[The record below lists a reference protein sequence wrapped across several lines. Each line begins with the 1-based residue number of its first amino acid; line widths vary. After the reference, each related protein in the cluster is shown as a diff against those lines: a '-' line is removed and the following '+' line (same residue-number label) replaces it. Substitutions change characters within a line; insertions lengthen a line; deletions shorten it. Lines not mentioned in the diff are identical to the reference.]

1 MDAIQAARAKA
12 AKRWS
17 KLEDQTVPL
26 FDKLAS
32 GQAAKSDIEKLK
44 QLYAAQSKAASEAFD
59 KSVKAAKDSA
69 KDSVK
74 ATVKD
79 AAKKHQLLSTSELRR
94 LLEVAISIALEK
106 SAYFIKKAVE
116 LALEDHMDMLDD
128 LIKDVRRMQVKTD
141 EMLARIKN
149 STISGMVSKALQEQA
164 ETKQGFIRRLV
175 DDDSSKNV
183 IRDSIIA
190 MADAVSDK
198 IASIFSTDNAKKKQV
213 FKGIAKAASEYIDKS
228 NNSAADDKASRSD
241 KSSFASRIVGS
252 SNDSTGSSSN
262 RTMSDVVRTL
272 IESDE
277 EDFDQYAARI
287 SSSNDNSI
295 KDLKEQFKD
304 SKKSTALTEESSDVR
319 RQQASIFE
327 RAVSAIL
334 SSRLLDNRLF
344 KQYDSRFLQIAE
356 DNFARTLKKQRFGSN
371 IKDIRDSL
379 DALKTAEEND
389 DTFSDTAYRQ
399 YRTAAYRDMKRT
411 WLKQAKDKAVYIQK
425 RLKKYTSKASK
436 YLKWFGIAFLASVI
450 VNALN
455 EIAPNWKKSISDW
468 LSEDGFNFAVEA
480 SEKIGELIG
489 TVVVKTLDW
498 IWQHKLEIAQIAL
511 GIVSGMTKSI
521 VKAALSLIG
530 LDYDKV
536 FGGETIFDEAE
547 RRSRITSNEDLFN
560 KFIESKEGKKLQDEI
575 KSSPTHVKYLL
586 GATTLDE
593 NTDDYYKKQAVDEAW
608 EKYLKDHPEF
618 AKQVDTTVKDKE
630 KPATDKLIS
639 NLLENISEN
648 KKTTSNAA
656 LEADKTAK
664 SAAPKSANTAKQ
676 VEKPAA
682 NKASF
687 SDTAIQKNAEA
698 AKPYEDKNGAVR
710 VIPIDMASPSYSDPS
725 QAKYDEAKLTN
736 PDYATVNLNQPAPFT
751 AGTSDSLSKGL
762 ESAKSANTETAKL
775 AQTNTLEPTATEQPA
790 LSKSAMPQQASGG
803 SGKAISTESIQNFPQ
818 NDMLILNG
826 GLA

>member
-26 FDKLAS
+26 FDKLAN

-44 QLYAAQSKAASEAFD
+44 QLYAAQSKSASEAFD
-59 KSVKAAKDSA
+59 KAVKAAKDSA

-74 ATVKD
+74 ETAKD
-79 AAKKHQLLSTSELRR
+79 ATKKHQLLSTSELRR

-116 LALEDHMDMLDD
+116 LALEDHMDLLDD
-128 LIKDVRRMQVKTD
+128 LIRDVRRMQVKTD
-141 EMLARIKN
+141 EMLFRIKN

-175 DDDSSKNV
+175 DNDSNKSVTNNA
-183 IRDSIIA
+183 INA
-190 MADAVSDK
+190 MADVVSNK
-198 IASIFSTDNAKKKQV
+198 IASTFTDK
-213 FKGIAKAASEYIDKS
+213 KGIVEAASKHIDKS
-228 NNSAADDKASRSD
+228 SNAANDEASHSD
-241 KSSFASRIVGS
+241 KSGFASRVAGS
-252 SNDSTGSSSN
+252 PNDDAGTSDNRMMSN
-262 RTMSDVVRTL
+262 VARTL
-272 IESDE
+272 IESDEE

-287 SSSNDNSI
+287 SNSNDSAISELKAQI
-295 KDLKEQFKD
+295 KDSE
-304 SKKSTALTEESSDVR
+304 KSTALAEDSSDVR

-327 RAVSAIL
+327 RAISAIL

-344 KQYDSRFLQIAE
+344 SQYDSRFLQLAK
-356 DNFARTLKKQRFGSN
+356 DNFARTLKTQKFGSN
-371 IKDIRDSL
+371 IKDIKDSL
-379 DALKTAEEND
+379 DTLKTTEKNNGK
-389 DTFSDTAYRQ
+389 FSDAAYRQ
-399 YRTAAYRDMKRT
+399 YRAAVYRDMKRT
-411 WLKQAKDKAVYIQK
+411 WLKQAKSKAAYIQK
-425 RLKKYTSKASK
+425 QLKKYTSKASK
-436 YLKWFGIAFLASVI
+436 YAKWFGIAFLASAI
-450 VNALN
+450 INALN
-455 EIAPNWKKSISDW
+455 EIAPNWKKSIGDW
-468 LSEDGFNFAVEA
+468 LSEDGLNLAVET

-489 TVVVKTLDW
+489 AVVVKTLDW

-536 FGGETIFDEAE
+536 FGGKTIFDEAE
-547 RRSRITSNEDLFN
+547 HRSKITSNEDLFN

-608 EKYLKDHPEF
+608 EKYLKDHPDF
-618 AKQVDTTVKDKE
+618 AKQVDTVVKGKE
-630 KPATDKLIS
+630 NSASDKLIS
-639 NLLENISEN
+639 SLLENVSSN
-648 KKTTSNAA
+648 KKTTGNAA
-656 LEADKTAK
+656 IEADKTVK
-664 SAAPKSANTAKQ
+664 SAVAKPADTVKQ
-676 VEKPAA
+676 VEKPTAD
-682 NKASF
+682 KASF

-698 AKPYEDKNGAVR
+698 AKPYEDKNGTVR
-710 VIPIDMASPSYSDPS
+710 VIPVDMASPSYSGPS
-725 QAKYDEAKLTN
+725 QVKYDEAKLTN
-736 PDYATVNLNQPAPFT
+736 PDYATASLNQPAPFT

-762 ESAKSANTETAKL
+762 ESVRSANTETAKL
-775 AQTNTLEPTATEQPA
+775 AQTNTLEPTAVEQPA
-790 LSKSAMPQQASGG
+790 LSKSAIPQQASGS

>member
-26 FDKLAS
+26 FDKLAN

-44 QLYAAQSKAASEAFD
+44 QLYAAQSKSASEAFD
-59 KSVKAAKDSA
+59 KAVKAAKDSA

-74 ATVKD
+74 ETVKD
-79 AAKKHQLLSTSELRR
+79 ATKKHQLLSTSELRR

-116 LALEDHMDMLDD
+116 LALEDHMDLLDD
-128 LIKDVRRMQVKTD
+128 LIRDVRRMQVKTD
-141 EMLARIKN
+141 EMLFRIKN

-175 DDDSSKNV
+175 DNDSNKSVTNDA
-183 IRDSIIA
+183 INA
-190 MADAVSDK
+190 MADVVSNK
-198 IASIFSTDNAKKKQV
+198 IASTFTDK
-213 FKGIAKAASEYIDKS
+213 KGIVEAASKHIDKS
-228 NNSAADDKASRSD
+228 SNAANDEASHSD
-241 KSSFASRIVGS
+241 KSGFASRVAGS
-252 SNDSTGSSSN
+252 SNDDAGTSDNRMMSN
-262 RTMSDVVRTL
+262 VARTL

-287 SSSNDNSI
+287 SNSNDSAISELKAQI
-295 KDLKEQFKD
+295 KDSE
-304 SKKSTALTEESSDVR
+304 KSTALAEDSSDVR

-327 RAVSAIL
+327 RAISAIL

-344 KQYDSRFLQIAE
+344 NQYDSRFLQIAK
-356 DNFARTLKKQRFGSN
+356 DNFARTLKTQKFGSN
-371 IKDIRDSL
+371 IKDIKDSL
-379 DALKTAEEND
+379 DMLKTTEKNNGK
-389 DTFSDTAYRQ
+389 FSDAAYRQ
-399 YRTAAYRDMKRT
+399 YRAAVYRDMKRT
-411 WLKQAKDKAVYIQK
+411 WLKQAKSKAAYIQK
-425 RLKKYTSKASK
+425 QLKKYTSKASK
-436 YLKWFGIAFLASVI
+436 YAKWFGIAFLASAI
-450 VNALN
+450 INALN
-455 EIAPNWKKSISDW
+455 EIAPNWKKSIGDW
-468 LSEDGFNFAVEA
+468 LSEDGLNLAVET

-489 TVVVKTLDW
+489 AVVVKTLDW

-536 FGGETIFDEAE
+536 FGGKTIFDEAE
-547 RRSRITSNEDLFN
+547 HRSKITSNEDLFN

-608 EKYLKDHPEF
+608 EKYLKDHPDF
-618 AKQVDTTVKDKE
+618 AKQVDTVVKGKE
-630 KPATDKLIS
+630 NSASDKLIS
-639 NLLENISEN
+639 NLLENVSSS
-648 KKTTSNAA
+648 KKTTGNAA
-656 LEADKTAK
+656 IEADKTVK
-664 SAAPKSANTAKQ
+664 SAVA
-676 VEKPAA
+676 KPADTVMQA
-682 NKASF
+682 KPTADKASF

-698 AKPYEDKNGAVR
+698 AKPYEDKNGTVR
-710 VIPIDMASPSYSDPS
+710 VIPVDMASPSYSGPG
-725 QAKYDEAKLTN
+725 QVKYDEAKLTN
-736 PDYATVNLNQPAPFT
+736 LDYATASLNQPAPFT

-762 ESAKSANTETAKL
+762 ESVRSANTETAKL
-775 AQTNTLEPTATEQPA
+775 AQTNTLEPTAVEQPA
-790 LSKSAMPQQASGG
+790 LSKSAIPQQASGS

>member
-26 FDKLAS
+26 FDKLAN

-44 QLYAAQSKAASEAFD
+44 QLYAAQSKSASEAFD
-59 KSVKAAKDSA
+59 KAVKAAKDSA
-69 KDSVK
+69 KE
-74 ATVKD
+74 TVKD
-79 AAKKHQLLSTSELRR
+79 ATKKHQLLSTSELRR

-116 LALEDHMDMLDD
+116 LALEDHMDLLDD
-128 LIKDVRRMQVKTD
+128 LIRDVRRMQVKTD
-141 EMLARIKN
+141 EMLFRIKN

-175 DDDSSKNV
+175 DNDSNKSVTNDA
-183 IRDSIIA
+183 INA
-190 MADAVSDK
+190 MADVVSNK
-198 IASIFSTDNAKKKQV
+198 IASTFTDK
-213 FKGIAKAASEYIDKS
+213 KGIVEAASKHIDKS
-228 NNSAADDKASRSD
+228 SNAANDEASHSD
-241 KSSFASRIVGS
+241 KSGFASRVAGS
-252 SNDSTGSSSN
+252 SNDDAGTSDNRMMSN
-262 RTMSDVVRTL
+262 VARTL
-272 IESDE
+272 IESDEE

-287 SSSNDNSI
+287 SNSNDSAI
-295 KDLKEQFKD
+295 SELKEQIKD
-304 SKKSTALTEESSDVR
+304 SKKSTALAEDSSDVR

-327 RAVSAIL
+327 RAISAIL

-344 KQYDSRFLQIAE
+344 NQYDSRFLQIAK
-356 DNFARTLKKQRFGSN
+356 DNFARTLKTQKFGSN
-371 IKDIRDSL
+371 IKDIKDSL
-379 DALKTAEEND
+379 DTLKTTEKNNGK
-389 DTFSDTAYRQ
+389 FSDAAYRQ
-399 YRTAAYRDMKRT
+399 YRAAIYRDMKRT
-411 WLKQAKDKAVYIQK
+411 WLKQAKSKAAYIQK
-425 RLKKYTSKASK
+425 QLKKYTSKASK
-436 YLKWFGIAFLASVI
+436 YAKWFGIAFLASAI
-450 VNALN
+450 INALN
-455 EIAPNWKKSISDW
+455 EIAPNWKKSIGDW
-468 LSEDGFNFAVEA
+468 LSEDGLNLAVET

-489 TVVVKTLDW
+489 AVVVKTLDW

-536 FGGETIFDEAE
+536 FGGKTIFDEAE
-547 RRSRITSNEDLFN
+547 HRSKITSNEDLFN

-608 EKYLKDHPEF
+608 ENYLKDHPDF
-618 AKQVDTTVKDKE
+618 AKQVDTVVKGKE
-630 KPATDKLIS
+630 NSASDKLIS
-639 NLLENISEN
+639 NLLENVSSS
-648 KKTTSNAA
+648 KKTTGNAA
-656 LEADKTAK
+656 IEADKTVK
-664 SAAPKSANTAKQ
+664 SAVA
-676 VEKPAA
+676 KPADTVKQA
-682 NKASF
+682 KPTADKASF

-698 AKPYEDKNGAVR
+698 AKPYEDKNGTVR
-710 VIPIDMASPSYSDPS
+710 VIPVDMASPSYSGPG
-725 QAKYDEAKLTN
+725 QVKYDEAKLTN
-736 PDYATVNLNQPAPFT
+736 PDYATASLNQPAPFT

-762 ESAKSANTETAKL
+762 ESVRSANTETAKL
-775 AQTNTLEPTATEQPA
+775 AQTNTLEPTAVEQPA
-790 LSKSAMPQQASGG
+790 LSKSAIPQQASGS